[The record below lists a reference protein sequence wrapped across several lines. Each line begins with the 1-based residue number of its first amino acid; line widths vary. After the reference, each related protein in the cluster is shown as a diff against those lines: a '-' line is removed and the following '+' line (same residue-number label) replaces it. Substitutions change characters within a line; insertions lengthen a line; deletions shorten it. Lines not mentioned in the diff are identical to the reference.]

1 MERVRKKIHFCIWG
15 MIAAATGL
23 WMCMETDVQAD
34 EPVIVVIDPG
44 HGGENLGAE
53 YEGYTEKDMTL
64 IVARA
69 MKEELEKY
77 DDIIVYLTRDSDVD
91 MSIKDRAL
99 FAKERNADFLFCLH
113 FNSSVNHNLYGAEVW
128 VSAFGDYYVK
138 GRQFAQIS
146 MDIFE
151 NMGLY
156 SRGIKTRLNDDED
169 NYYGILRYC
178 TQEGIPAA
186 LIEHCHLDQ
195 ENDKPFYRQSE
206 EQLKEFGRKDAEA
219 AAKYFGL
226 KSAQTGEDYSDFPKT
241 DVPCQEIVRPDKSEP
256 DVCEIEL
263 VDINE
268 ESGVATVS
276 MHAEDKD
283 SYILYYSYSLDGG
296 YTYAELFGWPRP
308 AWDRSE
314 PMCLFEIQLPFD
326 KGIELRAIAYNGF
339 DVVSESNII
348 SIPSI
353 ASPKPSE
360 EPETEDTDTKEED
373 LQEIIF
379 DNITENSEAAVQ
391 ESTWLIILIL
401 IISLIMA
408 VVFYAMIRMLLK
420 LKRHNRRRRRP

>member
-1 MERVRKKIHFCIWG
+1 MERVIKKFHFYILS

-23 WMCMETDVQAD
+23 WTCMQINVQAD

-53 YEGYTEKDMTL
+53 YDEYTEKDMTL

-77 DDIIVYLTRDSDVD
+77 DDIIVYLTHDSDVD

-128 VSAFGDYYVK
+128 VSAFGDYYIK
-138 GRQFAQIS
+138 GRQFAEIS

-151 NMGLY
+151 DMGLY
-156 SRGIKTRLNDDED
+156 SRGIKTRLNDKEE

-178 TQEGIPAA
+178 TEEGIPAA

-195 ENDKPFYRQSE
+195 ENDKPFYQQSE
-206 EQLKEFGRKDAEA
+206 EQLEEFGRKDAEA
-219 AAKYFGL
+219 AAKYLGL
-226 KSAQTGEDYSDFPKT
+226 KSAQTGVDYSDFPKA
-241 DVPCQEIVRPDKSEP
+241 DVPFQEIVRPDRSEP
-256 DVCEIEL
+256 EVCEIEIL
-263 VDINE
+263 DIDE
-268 ESGVATVS
+268 ESGIATVS
-276 MHAEDKD
+276 MQAEDND
-283 SYILYYSYSLDGG
+283 SYILYYSYSLNGG
-296 YTYAELFGWPRP
+296 YTYTELFSWPRP
-308 AWDRSE
+308 VWNQSE
-314 PMCLFEIQLPFD
+314 PMCIFDIQLPFD

-348 SIPSI
+348 DIPPI
-353 ASPKPSE
+353 AEPKPSE
-360 EPETEDTDTKEED
+360 EPEMEDENIEYED
-373 LQEIIF
+373 LQEFIF
-379 DNITENSEAAVQ
+379 DDIEDSADTQ
-391 ESTWLIILIL
+391 ETIWLIVFIL

-408 VVFYAMIRMLLK
+408 VVFFAMIRMLFK
-420 LKRHNRRRRRP
+420 LKRYSKRRR